1 MVRTKQGG
9 EDDQNMCRDEGESYD
24 VPNLKGM
31 SFEMEISTLA
41 TWKVGSSV
49 AEWTLG
55 SFDKGRKVAATPK
68 L

>member
-1 MVRTKQGG
+1 
-9 EDDQNMCRDEGESYD
+9 MCRDEGESYD